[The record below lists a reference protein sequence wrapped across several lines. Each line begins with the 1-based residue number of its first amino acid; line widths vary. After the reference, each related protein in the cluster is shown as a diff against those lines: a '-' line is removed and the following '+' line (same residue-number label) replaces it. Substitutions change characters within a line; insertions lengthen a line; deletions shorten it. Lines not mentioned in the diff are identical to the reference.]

1 MTGLDTGATDT
12 DDVMGVAGITGIAGI
27 AGFADMEGITGLGAN
42 WAGGVDTG
50 RCDCVGNAAGGR
62 REAEGGFEGIYG

>member
-1 MTGLDTGATDT
+1 MMGLDTGATDT
-12 DDVMGVAGITGIAGI
+12 DDVMGVAGIAGI

-62 REAEGGFEGIYG
+62 REAEGGFVGIYG

>member
-12 DDVMGVAGITGIAGI
+12 GDVMGVVGIAGT
-27 AGFADMEGITGLGAN
+27 AGFGDMEGITGLGAN
-42 WAGGVDTG
+42 WAGGTDTG
-50 RCDCVGNAAGGR
+50 RCDCVGNAAEGR

>member
-12 DDVMGVAGITGIAGI
+12 GDVMGVAGIAGI
-27 AGFADMEGITGLGAN
+27 AGFGDMEGITGLGAN
-42 WAGGVDTG
+42 WAGGAEMG
-50 RCDCVGNAAGGR
+50 RCDCAGNAAGGR